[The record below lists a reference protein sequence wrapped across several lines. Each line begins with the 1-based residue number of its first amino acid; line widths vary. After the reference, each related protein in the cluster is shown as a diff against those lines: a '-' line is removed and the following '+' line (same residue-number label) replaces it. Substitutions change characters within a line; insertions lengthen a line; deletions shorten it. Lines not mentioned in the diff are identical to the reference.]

1 MEVGQTKSYDVI
13 VVGAGLSGLQAA
25 YDIQNAGL
33 SCLVLEARDR
43 VGGKTWT
50 RKTKNG
56 KLVDV
61 GAAWI
66 NDTNQARIYEWTKRL
81 NLDLIEQN
89 TNGYCV
95 MQEEDGSV
103 GLFEYGSVPKF
114 SPQETENMI
123 KIRDLVESLSHATT
137 EVHRQ
142 YDNMTFEQLVRKHGG
157 GSTALATAKIWTRA
171 MLGRDPFQVS
181 AMYVLDYYKRLG
193 GLLQAR
199 SDRKDGGQYLRIR
212 QDCHWLLARACELR
226 PLALAGAVGLCK
238 EFAANPYMN
247 TKDFERSYWELL
259 LPDDLLKKDLIQ
271 PFP

>member
-212 QDCHWLLARACELR
+212 QGKRSGILATI
-226 PLALAGAVGLCK
+226 
-238 EFAANPYMN
+238 Y
-247 TKDFERSYWELL
+247 
-259 LPDDLLKKDLIQ
+259 DL
-271 PFP
+271 